1 MDAYVVSKYVK
12 KSLLEK
18 NKKIE
23 HADFIMPNG
32 NIPLGSNMSSS
43 NNNSANGGAT
53 DLSTTDL
60 STTDLSTTDL
70 STTDLSTTN
79 ISITNIDVTNINDD
93 ESSEDENDYKNANMV
108 SNNTFILM
116 LIINSY
122 AAYLSWICNTKNN
135 YPLPLKLVFAFFS
148 FMFGSL
154 YVIYYMLFRF
164 DTCNELNV

>member
-23 HADFIMPNG
+23 HADFIMPSENQIGNG
-32 NIPLGSNMSSS
+32 KPSNGTTDLSS
-43 NNNSANGGAT
+43 T

-60 STTDLSTTDL
+60 STTDLSTT
-70 STTDLSTTN
+70 TVN
-79 ISITNIDVTNINDD
+79 ITNIDVTNINEGDIEIETDD
-93 ESSEDENDYKNANMV
+93 NYKNANMV
-108 SNNTFILM
+108 SNNTFLLM

-122 AAYLSWICNTKNN
+122 AAYLSWTCNTKNN
-135 YPLPLKLVFAFFS
+135 YPLSLKLVFALFS

-164 DTCNELNV
+164 DSCNQFNV

>member
-23 HADFIMPNG
+23 HADFIMPSENQIGNG
-32 NIPLGSNMSSS
+32 KPSN
-43 NNNSANGGAT
+43 G
-53 DLSTTDL
+53 TTDL
-60 STTDLSTTDL
+60 SSTDLSTTDL

-79 ISITNIDVTNINDD
+79 VNITNIDVTNINEVDI
-93 ESSEDENDYKNANMV
+93 EDNDDYKNANMV
-108 SNNTFILM
+108 SNNTFLLM

-122 AAYLSWICNTKNN
+122 AAYLSWTCNTKNN
-135 YPLPLKLVFAFFS
+135 YPLSLKLVFALFS

-164 DTCNELNV
+164 DTCNEFNV

>member
-23 HADFIMPNG
+23 HADFIMPLN
-32 NIPLGSNMSSS
+32 NM
-43 NNNSANGGAT
+43 NNPNSGK
-53 DLSTTDL
+53 TDL

-79 ISITNIDVTNINDD
+79 ISITNIDVNNISYDD
-93 ESSEDENDYKNANMV
+93 EDNEDDDYRNASMV

-122 AAYLSWICNTKNN
+122 AAYLSWTCNTKNN

-164 DTCNELNV
+164 DTCNEFTV